1 MPVFKAHIPA
11 DRFSSQDKRALADA
25 LNQSLVQALGI
36 PEGDRFVIL
45 SEHGPDELFLHPTFM
60 EMDRDS
66 ASAMIITV
74 LIGAHRP
81 IEDKSKLVATIN
93 RLVVEAVGVSPD
105 DVFIALI
112 PVPNEN
118 FSFGRGALQLAE
130 GAPRW

>member
-11 DRFSSQDKRALADA
+11 GRFSSAQKRALADA
-25 LNQSLVQALGI
+25 LNQSLLQGLGI

-60 EMDRDS
+60 GMERDP

-81 IEDKSKLVATIN
+81 IEDKSKLVAAIN
-93 RLVVEAVGVSPD
+93 RLVVEVLEVSAD
-105 DVFIALI
+105 DIFIALL
-112 PVPNEN
+112 PVPNEH
-118 FSFGRGALQLAE
+118 FSFGRGAQSGRTE
-130 GAPRW
+130 CR

>member
-11 DRFSSQDKRALADA
+11 GRFSSAQKRALADA
-25 LNQSLVQALGI
+25 LNQSLLQGLGI

-60 EMDRDS
+60 GMERDP

-81 IEDKSKLVATIN
+81 IEDKRSEE
-93 RLVVEAVGVSPD
+93 RRVGKECVSTCRSRWS
-105 DVFIALI
+105 
-112 PVPNEN
+112 PNHSN
-118 FSFGRGALQLAE
+118 KKKID
-130 GAPRW
+130 

>member
-11 DRFSSQDKRALADA
+11 GRFSSAQKRALADA
-25 LNQSLVQALGI
+25 LNQSLLQGLGI

-60 EMDRDS
+60 GMERDP

-81 IEDKSKLVATIN
+81 IEDKSKLVAAIN
-93 RLVVEAVGVSPD
+93 RLVVRSEEPTSELQSLMRSPYAVFCLKQNKTP
-105 DVFIALI
+105 
-112 PVPNEN
+112 
-118 FSFGRGALQLAE
+118 QQ
-130 GAPRW
+130 